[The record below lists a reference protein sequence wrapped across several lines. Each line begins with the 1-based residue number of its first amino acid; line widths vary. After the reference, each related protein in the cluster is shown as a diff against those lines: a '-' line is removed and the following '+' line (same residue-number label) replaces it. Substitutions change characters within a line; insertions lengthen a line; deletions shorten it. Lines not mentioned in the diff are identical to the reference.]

1 MKRSLISPR
10 IATALVG
17 IPLVL
22 FLIWR
27 GGWAFWGVCAILALI
42 SLRELEGAFQRSE
55 HAGNARLVALLAY
68 PALLGLMV
76 PATGTNFLWPSG
88 LLVLL
93 LVVAVLAYGPSG
105 KVSLLSLCTT
115 LAATL
120 YCGLFAFLPLL
131 RNFDPKDDRHGL
143 ILFSLTIFSV
153 WASDTA
159 AYYGGRLFGKHLL
172 TPLSPGKTREG
183 AICGFIAAI
192 VISTSIAL
200 GANLGLVL
208 GLVLGITIALAAPLG
223 DLAESFWKREL
234 GIKDLG
240 TLLPGHGGVLD
251 RCDSLIFTSFAVYCV
266 LRSFNL

>member
-1 MKRSLISPR
+1 LVKRSLISPR
-10 IATALVG
+10 VATALVG

-22 FLIWR
+22 LIIWAGR
-27 GGWAFWGVCAILALI
+27 WAFWGVCTVLALI
-42 SLRELEGAFQRSE
+42 SLRELDSAFQRSSN
-55 HAGNARLVALLAY
+55 AANARLVALLAY
-68 PALLGLMV
+68 PALLGLML
-76 PATGTNFLWPSG
+76 PATGTNFLWPIG

-93 LVVAVLAYGPSG
+93 LVVAVLAYGPAG
-105 KVSLLSLCTT
+105 KVSLLSLCAT

-131 RNFDPKDDRHGL
+131 RNFDPENDRHGL
-143 ILFSLTIFSV
+143 TLFCLTIFSV

-159 AYYGGRLFGKHLL
+159 AYYGGRFFGKHLL

-183 AICGFIAAI
+183 AICGFIAAV

-200 GANLGLVL
+200 GANLGLLL
-208 GLVLGITIALAAPLG
+208 GLALGVTIALAAPIG

-266 LRSFNL
+266 LQLF